1 MKPKLR
7 FKTLFVLSLACQIIF
22 LSGFARIPQKTKYLL
37 VVRNGSD
44 QLVVNQPVGI
54 RLTIL
59 RGGEKGEALY
69 VETQTPVTDLSG
81 TVLLEVGAGAFISGD
96 LETVSS
102 VIEPCFLKTEID
114 PVGGTNFAIV
124 RLGQFYKK
132 PFSAVEGE
140 YASASVDTIFLAD
153 NRSGWGANSSDFEN
167 IIDRNER
174 KRKDGSAI
182 NMVVV
187 PTVSKIIVTPPLA
200 PSLTSK

>member
-1 MKPKLR
+1 MMTK
-7 FKTLFVLSLACQIIF
+7 FKFKALFILSITCQLIF
-22 LSGFARIPQKTKYLL
+22 VSGFARVPQKTTYLL

-44 QLVVNQPVGI
+44 QLVISQPVGI

-81 TVLLEVGAGAFISGD
+81 TVLLEVGAGTFISGD

-124 RLGQFYKK
+124 RTGQFYKK
-132 PFSAVEGE
+132 PFTAIEGE
-140 YASASVDTIFLAD
+140 YATASVDTIFLAD
-153 NRSGWGANSSDFEN
+153 NRSGWGANFSDFEN
-167 IIDRNER
+167 IIDRNEHK
-174 KRKDGSAI
+174 KRNGAEI

-187 PTVSKIIVTPPLA
+187 PSVSKVIVTPPFA